1 MMFSFLKNSYEKI
14 KKAFSAT
21 RSVLAQR
28 IGALLGKPWDE
39 NTLES
44 LEQILYE
51 ADLGTR
57 CVEEF
62 VSHLQSELRLKPQQG
77 LAEILQLLKKKSLD
91 ILLSPPISA
100 PIIPESGDPLV
111 HLIVGINGSGKT
123 TTIAKLASHFQKEG
137 KKVLLGAGDTFRA
150 AAIDQLGLWAEKLSV
165 DIVKSKPGADP
176 SAVAFD
182 AISAAKARGTDIVLI
197 DTAGRL
203 QNKTDLMM
211 ELEKIQKTCK
221 KLMPKAPHET
231 WLVLDGSHGQNALDQ
246 ARVFHKHVPLTGLIV
261 TKLDGSAKGGILLAI
276 YQELKIPIRWIGIGE
291 KAEDLIPFE
300 PEAYVEALLGIES

>member
-1 MMFSFLKNSYEKI
+1 MFSFLKNSYEKI

-57 CVEEF
+57 TVDEF
-62 VSHLQSELRLKPQQG
+62 VSHLQSELRLKPQQS
-77 LAEILQLLKKKSLD
+77 LPDILQILKKKSLD
-91 ILLSPPISA
+91 ILSTPPICV
-100 PIIPESGDPLV
+100 PIIPEIGDPVV

-150 AAIDQLGLWAEKLSV
+150 AAIDQLGLWAEKLSI

-182 AISAAKARGTDIVLI
+182 ALSAAKARNVDIVLL

-203 QNKTDLMM
+203 QNKTDLML

-221 KLMPKAPHET
+221 KVIPKAPHET

-246 ARVFHKHVPLTGLIV
+246 ARAFHRHVPLTGLIV
-261 TKLDGSAKGGILLAI
+261 TKLDGSAKGGILLSI
-276 YQELKIPIRWIGIGE
+276 YQELKIPIQWIGIGE
-291 KAEDLIPFE
+291 KSEDLIPFE

>member
-1 MMFSFLKNSYEKI
+1 MFSFFKNSYEKI
-14 KKAFSAT
+14 KKAFSKT

-28 IGALLGKPWDE
+28 IGSLMGKPWDDD
-39 NTLES
+39 TLEA

-57 CVEEF
+57 CVDEF
-62 VSHLQSELRLKPQQG
+62 VSFLQSELRLKPEQNLTQ
-77 LAEILQLLKKKSLD
+77 ILQLLKKKSLD
-91 ILLSPPISA
+91 ILQAPPVSSPTTPQLG
-100 PIIPESGDPLV
+100 EPLV

-123 TTIAKLASHFQKEG
+123 TTIAKLASHFQKDG

-176 SAVAFD
+176 SSVAFD
-182 AISAAKARGTDIVLI
+182 ALSAAKARGMDTVFL

-203 QNKTDLMM
+203 QNKTDLML

-221 KLMPKAPHET
+221 KIIPNAPHET

-246 ARVFHKHVPLTGLIV
+246 ARVFNKHVPLTGLVV

-276 YQELKIPIRWIGIGE
+276 YQELKIPIRWIGVGE
-291 KAEDLIPFE
+291 QAEDLIPFE

>member
-1 MMFSFLKNSYEKI
+1 MFSFFKNSYEKI
-14 KKAFSAT
+14 KNAFSKT

-28 IGALLGKPWDE
+28 IGSLLGKPWDDH
-39 NTLES
+39 TLES

-57 CVEEF
+57 CVDEF
-62 VSHLQSELRLKPQQG
+62 VSFLQAELRLKPEQS
-77 LAEILQLLKKKSLD
+77 LAQILQLLKKKSLD
-91 ILLSPPISA
+91 ILLAPPVSVA
-100 PIIPESGDPLV
+100 TLPESGDPLV

-123 TTIAKLASHFQKEG
+123 TTIAKLASHFQREG

-176 SAVAFD
+176 SSVAFD
-182 AISAAKARGTDIVLI
+182 ALSAAKARGMDAVFL

-203 QNKTDLMM
+203 QNKTDLML
-211 ELEKIQKTCK
+211 ELEKVLKTCK
-221 KLMPKAPHET
+221 KVLPKAPHET

-246 ARVFHKHVPLTGLIV
+246 ARVFHKHVPLTGLVV

>member
-1 MMFSFLKNSYEKI
+1 MFNFFKNSYEKI
-14 KKAFSAT
+14 KKAFSST
-21 RSVLAQR
+21 RSILAQR
-28 IGALLGKPWDE
+28 IGALLGKPWDDT
-39 NTLES
+39 TLEA

-62 VSHLQSELRLKPQQG
+62 VSYLQSELRLKPQQS
-77 LAEILQLLKKKSLD
+77 LEEILQLLKKKSLD
-91 ILLSPPISA
+91 ILSTPSITTPIV
-100 PIIPESGDPLV
+100 PEMGDPHV

-150 AAIDQLGLWAEKLSV
+150 AAIDQLGLWADKLSV
-165 DIVKSKPGADP
+165 EIVKSKPGADP
-176 SAVAFD
+176 SSVAYD
-182 AISAAKARGTDIVLI
+182 AISAAKAREMDIVLL

-203 QNKTDLMM
+203 QNKTDLML

-221 KLMPKAPHET
+221 KIIPKAPHET

-246 ARVFHKHVPLTGLIV
+246 ARAFHRHVPLTGLVI

-300 PEAYVEALLGIES
+300 AESYVEALLGIES